1 MKNIALVL
9 SSGGARG
16 CAHIGAIKVLEKN
29 GFNIT
34 SVAGTS
40 MGALVGGIYSTGQL
54 SAFEEWICALDMMEV
69 LRLTDFSISSK
80 GLVKGK
86 KVFERIREII
96 PDRNIEDLNIPFCA
110 VATDILKGTEVV
122 FSEGNLYEAIRASI
136 SIPNVFQPHRIGD
149 MYLVDGGLM
158 NPIPVNRVKRSDE
171 DILVVVNVSAPIPCE
186 HRDEEKDL
194 HSENKYSEQIRA
206 IREKLGNYFP
216 FMDNDDDD
224 DNEEIDG
231 IGIFN
236 LSSKS
241 IGTMMRKIAELTL
254 EKHQPDILINLPKE
268 SYSTYDFY
276 KAKEIIKE
284 GEEAALDALRL
295 SGYLA

>member
-1 MKNIALVL
+1 MRNTALVL

-16 CAHIGAIKVLEKN
+16 CAHIGAIKVLEKH
-29 GFNIT
+29 GFKIT

-54 SAFEEWICALDMMEV
+54 SAFEEWISSLDMMEV

-86 KVFERIREII
+86 KVFEKIREIV

-110 VATDILKGTEVV
+110 VATDILKGVEVV
-122 FSEGNLYEAIRASI
+122 FNDGNLYDAIRASI

-158 NPIPVNRVKRSDE
+158 NPIPVNRVKRSGD
-171 DILVVVNVSAPIPCE
+171 DIMVVVDVSAPIHYE
-186 HRDEEKDL
+186 HREEVKEE
-194 HSENKYSEQIRA
+194 HAEHRYSEQIMA

-224 DNEEIDG
+224 DNDEIDG

-254 EKHQPDILINLPKE
+254 EKAQPDILINLPKE
-268 SYSTYDFY
+268 SFSTYDFY
-276 KAKEIIKE
+276 KAKEIIEE
-284 GEEAALDALRL
+284 GEAAAIDALRL
-295 SGYLA
+295 SGYIA

>member
-1 MKNIALVL
+1 MRNTALVL

-16 CAHIGAIKVLEKN
+16 CAHIGAIKVLEKY
-29 GFNIT
+29 GFKIT

-54 SAFEEWICALDMMEV
+54 SAFEEWISSLDMMEV

-86 KVFERIREII
+86 RVFEKIREIV

-110 VATDILKGTEVV
+110 VATDILKGTEIV
-122 FSEGNLYEAIRASI
+122 FSEGNLFEAIRASI
-136 SIPNVFQPHRIGD
+136 SIPNVFQPYRIGD

-158 NPIPVNRVKRSDE
+158 NPIPVNRVKRSGN
-171 DILVVVNVSAPIPCE
+171 DIMVVVDVSAPIHYE
-186 HRDEEKDL
+186 HKDEANE
-194 HSENKYSEQIRA
+194 HPSEHKYSEQIKA

-216 FMDNDDDD
+216 FMDNIDDE

-241 IGTMMRKIAELTL
+241 IGTMMRKIVELTL
-254 EKHQPDILINLPKE
+254 EKARPDILINLPKE
-268 SYSTYDFY
+268 SFSTYDFY
-276 KAKEIIKE
+276 KAREIIE
-284 GEEAALDALRL
+284 DGEAAAIDALKL
-295 SGYLA
+295 SGYIA